1 MPLLRRIDPGNL
13 ELIMKRRTFLSL
25 FLFGGL
31 LGLFRRKL
39 ALKQEPKRALFWR
52 KAS

>member
-1 MPLLRRIDPGNL
+1 MPVLQYGDPGNM
-13 ELIMKRRTFLSL
+13 ELTMKRRTFLSL

-39 ALKQEPKRALFWR
+39 GLKREPRRAAYWR
-52 KAS
+52 KVS